1 MVIPIDALSALRV
14 VATLGKRERIGPV
27 PEGIRINVEIT
38 GGEVTG
44 PKVSGK
50 LGASGGDWITV
61 RRDGVVMLDV
71 RATIETHD
79 AALIYLTYQGISDLG
94 EHGYDQFATAARQGS
109 ALRINPHFHT
119 PLRTTCGSIG
129 SNALASVNRSPR
141 DQRSPTTFTPCVNR
155 PSRATSAQ
163 GHQEK

>member
-1 MVIPIDALSALRV
+1 MFDYQLEHILSF

-27 PEGIRINVEIT
+27 PEGIRVNVEIT

-50 LGASGGDWITV
+50 LTSLGGDWMTV

-79 AALIYLTYQGISDLG
+79 AALIYLTYQGGADLG
-94 EHGYDQFATAARQGS
+94 EEGYDQFATAARQ
-109 ALRINPHFHT
+109 AMTLRIHPRFHT
-119 PLRTTCGSIG
+119 ADPNYRWL
-129 SNALASVNRSPR
+129 NRLHCFGVG
-141 DQRSPTTFTPCVNR
+141 RSFP
-155 PSRATSAQ
+155 
-163 GHQEK
+163 EKSEVGYDIYAVR